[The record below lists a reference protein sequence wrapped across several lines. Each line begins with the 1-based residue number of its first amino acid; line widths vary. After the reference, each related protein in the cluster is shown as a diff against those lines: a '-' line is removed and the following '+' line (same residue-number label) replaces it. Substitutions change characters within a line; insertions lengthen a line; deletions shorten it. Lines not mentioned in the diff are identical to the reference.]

1 MENHSFILFC
11 VFVITVVASYHVGGR
26 DILFFFQYVLICFL
40 PIFLQYC
47 EHICC
52 VCML

>member
-26 DILFFFQYVLICFL
+26 DILFFFSICSHLFPANFFAIL
-40 PIFLQYC
+40 
-47 EHICC
+47 
-52 VCML
+52 